1 MATTTIKYLGD
12 LRVECVHEKSGT
24 KIVTDAPVDNNGK
37 GSSFSPTD
45 LCATAYLSCMVTII
59 GIYCDK
65 NDLEFVH
72 AEGSVDKI
80 MASGP
85 RRISRLEINL
95 DLSGNN
101 WSNEER
107 QGVIKAA
114 EACPV
119 AQSVSSDMEVD
130 IKYQF

>member
-12 LRVECVHEKSGT
+12 LQVECIHEKSGT

-37 GSSFSPTD
+37 GSAFSPTD

-65 NDLEFVH
+65 NDLTFVH
-72 AEGSVDKI
+72 AEGSVNKI
-80 MASGP
+80 MASRP
-85 RRISRLEINL
+85 RRIARLEINL

-101 WSNEER
+101 WTTDER
-107 QGVIKAA
+107 QAIMKAG

-119 AQSVSSDMEVD
+119 AMSVSEEMEVD